1 MVKANI
7 ICDGFLFS
15 SFEDCVTSSFIPIKP
30 FNDIK
35 EHQPTVEVEEFV
47 QESTKYSRPYR
58 VYKNQIYIYPKHLK
72 YDSQKYFNKVQSVT
86 SPGRH
91 WVVMCSMSSHWN
103 EGVLIIKE
111 GKRVMQVTDLAF
123 DLFQFLQSYNIDTI
137 LMSWIYGLI
146 LSCISDSK
154 RDNVVMA
161 FWQISEGLYFDEIMC
176 ADKINLGNICSSQMK
191 LEYYLHFH
199 GDWKLMKNKTQVSAG
214 DFIICFYTVSLR
226 PGLHFASSPW
236 KYCF

>member
-1 MVKANI
+1 MTCCISALLILRKLRQEFACSVSILLILSSKMVKANR

-91 WVVMCSMSSHWN
+91 RVVMCSMSSH
-103 EGVLIIKE
+103 
-111 GKRVMQVTDLAF
+111 
-123 DLFQFLQSYNIDTI
+123 
-137 LMSWIYGLI
+137 
-146 LSCISDSK
+146 
-154 RDNVVMA
+154 
-161 FWQISEGLYFDEIMC
+161 
-176 ADKINLGNICSSQMK
+176 
-191 LEYYLHFH
+191 
-199 GDWKLMKNKTQVSAG
+199 
-214 DFIICFYTVSLR
+214 
-226 PGLHFASSPW
+226 
-236 KYCF
+236 